1 MTELQRIEPPASDAG
16 ALAICQ
22 HPSMSSQHYAQSSS
36 APSTRRAYR
45 ADWAA
50 FTAWCARE
58 GVDSLPAQP
67 ATVANYLA
75 TCADGDAAQRQLA
88 VATLERRLVAISR
101 AHELVGHPS
110 PSKDEWVRTV
120 MKGIRRER
128 STAQRQVAPI
138 GVTVLRQ
145 ALAALPDTLLG
156 TRDRA
161 LLLIG
166 FCGALRRSEL
176 VGLDVGDLKFVPE
189 GLALTLRRSKTD
201 QEGEGVVKGIPLGTC
216 AATCP
221 VRAAQAW
228 IKAASIKEGPL
239 FRPIDRHGTVR
250 GKRLNGSDIAVIVK
264 RSVAAAGFDADL
276 YSGHSLR
283 AGLATAAAGAG
294 APTYNIRRQTG
305 HKTDRM
311 LEIYIR
317 EGSLFR
323 DNVVSLLGL

>member
-1 MTELQRIEPPASDAG
+1 MTELQRIEPPAPDAG
-16 ALAICQ
+16 ALAPYQ
-22 HPSMSSQHYAQSSS
+22 HPSMPSQHYAASAS
-36 APSTRRAYR
+36 APNTRRAYR
-45 ADWAA
+45 ADWTA
-50 FTAWCARE
+50 FTAWCEQQGCAH
-58 GVDSLPAQP
+58 LPAQP

-75 TCADGDAAQRQLA
+75 ACADGDADHPPLA
-88 VATLERRLVAISR
+88 VATLERRLVAIAR
-101 AHELVGHPS
+101 AHELAGHPS

-120 MKGIRRER
+120 LKGIRRKR
-128 STAQRQVAPI
+128 RAAQRRVAPI

-145 ALAALPDTLLG
+145 ALAALPETLLG
-156 TRDRA
+156 MRDRA

-176 VGLDVGDLKFVPE
+176 VGLDVSDLQVVPE
-189 GLALTLRRSKTD
+189 GLILTLRRSKTD
-201 QEGEGVVKGIPLGTC
+201 QEGEGILKGIPLG
-216 AATCP
+216 ANAPTCP

-228 IKAASIKEGPL
+228 LKAAGIKEGPL

-250 GKRLNGSDIAVIVK
+250 SKRLNGSDIAVIVK
-264 RSVAAAGFDADL
+264 RSVAAAGFDSDL

-294 APTYNIRRQTG
+294 APTYTIRRQTG